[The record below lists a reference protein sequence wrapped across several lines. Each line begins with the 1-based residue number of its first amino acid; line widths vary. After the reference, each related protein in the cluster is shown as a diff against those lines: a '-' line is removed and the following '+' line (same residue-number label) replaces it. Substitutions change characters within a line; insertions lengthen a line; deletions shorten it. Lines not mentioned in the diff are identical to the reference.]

1 MTAVLQPAPS
11 VDDEWDLDLTIT
23 PVTYSGMPDLRLP
36 SGKDCDSGDGCGQTC
51 QSACTNSGC

>member
-1 MTAVLQPAPS
+1 MTATLQFASPI
-11 VDDEWDLDLTIT
+11 DEWDLDLTIT
-23 PVTYSGMPDLRLP
+23 PATYADTPDLSSP